1 MSTTSDAGTARQAIS
16 DQGWRPRIAARNRM
30 SSGMSLVFMA
40 ATASAVFLLVLLLGV
55 LVFRGWDWISLDLVT
70 RQYSRNAE
78 GSGFQAAIL
87 GTLWLVIGAGVM
99 SFIMGVGTA
108 IFLEEYAPKGGF
120 TDFLQTNISN
130 LSGVPSVVYGLLG
143 LALFVEI
150 LSIGRVLLA
159 GALTMGL
166 LILPIVIIASQE
178 AIRSVPLG
186 LRQAAYAVGA
196 TRWQVVQHHVLPT
209 AMPGILTGTILAVSR
224 AVGETAPLIVVGA
237 SAVVFSNPNSFL
249 DQYTA
254 MPVQIYQWSK
264 MPAEEFK
271 DLAAAAIIVLM
282 LVLLSMN
289 GIAIYL
295 RQKLGRDRW

>member
-1 MSTTSDAGTARQAIS
+1 MSVTTDVKTASAATFRH
-16 DQGWRPRIAARNRM
+16 GWRPRIASRNRT
-30 SSGMSLVFMA
+30 SSGLSLVFMG
-40 ATASAVFLLVLLLGV
+40 ATVSAVLLLVLLLGV
-55 LVFRGWDWISLDLVT
+55 LLFRGWDWLTFDLLT
-70 RQYSRNAE
+70 NQYSRTAE
-78 GSGFQAAIL
+78 GSGFQAGIL
-87 GTLWLVIGAGVM
+87 GSIWLVAGAGVL
-99 SFIMGVGTA
+99 SFVMGVGAA
-108 IFLEEYAPKGGF
+108 IFLEEYAPAGWL

-150 LSIGRVLLA
+150 MSIGRVLLA

-186 LRQAAYAVGA
+186 LRQAAYGVGA
-196 TRWQVVQHHVLPT
+196 TRWQVVRHHVLPA

-224 AVGETAPLIVVGA
+224 AIGETAPLIVVGA
-237 SAVVFSNPNSFL
+237 SAVVFSNPNSFF

-254 MPVQIYQWSK
+254 MPVQIYQWTK

-282 LVLLSMN
+282 LVLLVMN

-295 RQKLGRDRW
+295 RQKLGKDRW